1 MKECTSFTATNHEA
15 PKNGQIGESLMAV
28 EILEM
33 LAFEIRRWMTLA
45 VESMLQREH
54 ESVKLFTQL
63 RHVALVQFPRTQLP
77 FAPDVQENGTTC
89 RDERLGLDKK
99 GSGTWN

>member
-1 MKECTSFTATNHEA
+1 
-15 PKNGQIGESLMAV
+15 MAV

-33 LAFEIRRWMTLA
+33 LALEIRRWMTLA

-63 RHVALVQFPRTQLP
+63 RHVALVQFPWTQLP

-99 GSGTWN
+99 GTGTWN